1 MIPTLNLKEQNN
13 YFLCWFVATA
23 GHIHSY
29 VHLGLWRDPP
39 YSNNAKKQKFMT
51 AAIIIITICFWNTMP
66 CNEIVAVE
74 KEFD

>member
-1 MIPTLNLKEQNN
+1 MIPTLNLKDKTII
-13 YFLCWFVATA
+13 FCADLLATA
-23 GHIHSY
+23 GHIPFICSW
-29 VHLGLWRDPP
+29 VCDRDPP

-66 CNEIVAVE
+66 NEIVAVE